1 MHDELCVMSSE
12 TFFFLMLGETEK
24 DEEDT
29 VTPWEGAIIFKR
41 SAVQARVEYVTS
53 LERLGLS
60 ILSSELSRA
69 LALSMGLLDELESET
84 GELITPVQIS
94 IDASRE
100 GRDIQLDGI
109 IRTAFGLVC
118 NR

>member
-1 MHDELCVMSSE
+1 
-12 TFFFLMLGETEK
+12 
-24 DEEDT
+24 
-29 VTPWEGAIIFKR
+29 
-41 SAVQARVEYVTS
+41 
-53 LERLGLS
+53 
-60 ILSSELSRA
+60 
-69 LALSMGLLDELESET
+69 
-84 GELITPVQIS
+84 VQIS